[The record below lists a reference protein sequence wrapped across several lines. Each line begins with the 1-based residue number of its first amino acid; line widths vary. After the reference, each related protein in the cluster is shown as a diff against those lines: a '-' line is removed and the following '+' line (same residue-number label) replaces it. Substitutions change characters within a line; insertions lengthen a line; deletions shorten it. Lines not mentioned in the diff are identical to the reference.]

1 MTDWQIIAA
10 FSVLGG
16 ILGGQV
22 LIYNTLMSILNVL
35 MHGRKD

>member
-1 MTDWQIIAA
+1 MTDWQITVVIVA
-10 FSVLGG
+10 LGG

-35 MHGRKD
+35 MRGRDN